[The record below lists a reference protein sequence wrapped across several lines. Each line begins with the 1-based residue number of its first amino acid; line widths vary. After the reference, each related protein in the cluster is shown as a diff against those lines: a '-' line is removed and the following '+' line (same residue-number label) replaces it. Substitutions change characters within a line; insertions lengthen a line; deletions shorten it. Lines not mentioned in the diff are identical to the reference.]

1 MKVIKIWKKEVK
13 LSLLALNNVL
23 LTLKYM
29 EYKKCLSLLFEI
41 RKVAEYKNATQNSNL
56 FIATGNKNFNIKI

>member
-1 MKVIKIWKKEVK
+1 
-13 LSLLALNNVL
+13 
-23 LTLKYM
+23 M

-56 FIATGNKNFNIKI
+56 FIDTGNKNFNIKI